1 MKIIVIGGK
10 GTIGRAIVE
19 ELTPRH
25 EIIIAGRHD
34 ADIDVDIQNE
44 DSIIQLYKTVGEFD
58 AVISATGN
66 VHFQD
71 FKTMNESHYQIG
83 LNNKLMGQ
91 VRLVMHGLDHIKDG
105 GSFTLTSGVINREP
119 IRFGASAAMVNG
131 AIDAY
136 VKAAAI
142 EMPRSIR
149 INAVSPTVITEAMK
163 DYEPYFR
170 GFEPV
175 PAATAARAYSRSVEG
190 LRTGHVFVVG

>member
-34 ADIDVDIQNE
+34 ADINV
-44 DSIIQLYKTVGEFD
+44 IIQLYKTVGEFD

-136 VKAAAI
+136 VKAAIAPLTI
-142 EMPRSIR
+142 
-149 INAVSPTVITEAMK
+149 
-163 DYEPYFR
+163 
-170 GFEPV
+170 
-175 PAATAARAYSRSVEG
+175 
-190 LRTGHVFVVG
+190 